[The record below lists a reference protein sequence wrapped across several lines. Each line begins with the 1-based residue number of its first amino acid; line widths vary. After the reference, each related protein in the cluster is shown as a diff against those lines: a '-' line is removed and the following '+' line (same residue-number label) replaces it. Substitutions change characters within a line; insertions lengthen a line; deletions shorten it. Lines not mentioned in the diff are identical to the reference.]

1 MTIVYHTSA
10 QNFERDVLN
19 SPVPVLVDFY
29 ADWCGPCRMLAPTLD
44 RLAVEFSGKARIV
57 KVNVEQEPELATRFN
72 VSSIPNL
79 TFIAQGEVVGQSAGA
94 APEAALRRALSQLT
108 TSIA

>member
-1 MTIVYHTSA
+1 MSVVYHTSA

-57 KVNVEQEPELATRFN
+57 KVNVDEEPELASQFN

-79 TFIAQGEVVGQSAGA
+79 TFITGGEVVGQSAGA
-94 APEAALRRALSQLT
+94 PPEAALRRALSQLT
-108 TSIA
+108 TSVA